1 MSRTR
6 ALTTTAA
13 LAALALTGCGTGQ
26 NAAPEGETR
35 TVNTAMGKVRVP
47 VAPKRVVVLD
57 TAELDSAITLG
68 VKPVGATNAGT
79 RSGFLGYLSKD
90 QVSGIKNVGTIGSP
104 NLEAVNELKPDLIL
118 SNKARDAKNYT
129 SLKAIAPT
137 VLTETTGYPWKEN
150 FRVHAAA
157 LGKKQA
163 AAKAVAAYRAHAR
176 KVTDAL
182 GGPDRAKRTE
192 VNIVRFV
199 EGADTRVYGEKSYIA
214 TVLKDVG
221 LGRPAVVHRA
231 TDGFSYDVSP
241 ERIDDADADAL
252 FYATYGDPK
261 KAKET
266 QILRSGLWKRMAAVR
281 NERSFR
287 IDDETWIQGIGY
299 TAADTILDE
308 LQQRLG

>member
-6 ALTTTAA
+6 ALTATAV
-13 LAALALTGCGTGQ
+13 LAALALTGCGTGR

-79 RSGFLGYLSKD
+79 RSGFLRYLSKD
-90 QVSGIKNVGTIGSP
+90 QVSGIRNVGTIGSP
-104 NLEAVNELKPDLIL
+104 DLEAVNKLKPDLIL

-163 AAKAVAAYRAHAR
+163 AAKAVAAYRAHTR

-241 ERIDDADADAL
+241 ERIDDADADAV
-252 FYATYGDPK
+252 FYTTYGDPE

-266 QILRSGLWKRMAAVR
+266 RILRSGLWKRMTAVR

-287 IDDETWIQGIGY
+287 VDDETWIQGIGY

-308 LQQRLG
+308 LGQRLG